1 MISLELFLVGLL
13 GTSVLTS
20 LVTEAIKILL
30 TEHDKT
36 YRANTL
42 AGLVAIVVS
51 AAIGTA
57 YIVITGISVTSQVV
71 VCIAALVVMGWL
83 CAMVGYDKVIQAIGQ
98 FKTHRKDDNV

>member
-1 MISLELFLVGLL
+1 MITLELFLVGLL

-42 AGLVAIVVS
+42 AGLVAVVVS
-51 AAIGTA
+51 AAIGA
-57 YIVITGISVTSQVV
+57 SYIIITGTSVTSQVI
-71 VCIAALVVMGWL
+71 VCVIALIIMGWL
-83 CAMVGYDKVIQAIGQ
+83 CAMVGYDKVIQAISQ
-98 FKTHRKDDNV
+98 FKMHRKDDDE